1 MGNLKIEYLQI
12 SDLIPYANNPRIN
25 DGAVEAVAASIKEFG
40 FKVPIV
46 IDKDG
51 VIVAE
56 TSIPIGMTAVI

>member
-1 MGNLKIEYLQI
+1 MNIIELKIK
-12 SDLIPYANNPRIN
+12 DLKTYKNNPRRN
-25 DGAVEAVAASIKEFG
+25 DDAVDYVANSIKQFG

-46 IDKDG
+46 IDKNG